1 MPETERWTV
10 SFSRQASDGN
20 YGSETIRIERVLVA
34 VDGEVLDEL
43 VAAQALASCRAIVHT
58 ELRRSPNWSVRQ
70 AVEEPKPVKPLI
82 RDEDIEN
89 DEDLPL

>member
-1 MPETERWTV
+1 VPNTERWTV

-20 YGSETIRIERVLVA
+20 YGSETIRVERVLVA

-43 VAAQALASCRAIVHT
+43 TAAQAVANCRAIVHA
-58 ELRRSPNWSVRQ
+58 ELGRSPNWSVRQ
-70 AVEEPKPVKPLI
+70 AIEEPKPIKAT
-82 RDEDIEN
+82 RSNYDD